1 MEEQKKKLKKLNNE
15 NDSLNKQ
22 ILKLTENQSDME
34 KEIKNV

>member
-22 ILKLTENQSDME
+22 IIKLTENQSDME

>member
-22 ILKLTENQSDME
+22 IIKLTENQSDME
-34 KEIKNV
+34 KEIKN